1 MSALAR
7 SSHDAAL
14 GYEAG
19 ASLVDLDFTRAQ
31 PQAGDAEDFEIVAV
45 RARATPAQNRVVL
58 VVDADAA
65 AGERTAQVLRAA
77 GYPTAVETSPRDA
90 ARHMTGLGAP
100 GVILLEADL
109 PQISGYDFLER
120 LRGNRRMKDTPVV
133 MYTARASR
141 ADLVRA
147 FEAGADGY
155 VTKSADPA
163 ALLGALARLLGA

>member
-7 SSHDAAL
+7 SRYDAAL

-19 ASLVDLDFTRAQ
+19 GNLVDLDFTR
-31 PQAGDAEDFEIVAV
+31 PQAADAEDFEILAV
-45 RARATPAQNRVVL
+45 RARTTPAHNRVVL
-58 VVDADAA
+58 VVDGDAA

-77 GYPTAVETSPRDA
+77 GYPTAVETTPRDA

-109 PQISGYDFLER
+109 PQLSGFDFLKR
-120 LRGNRRMKDTPVV
+120 LRGNRRVKDTPVV
-133 MYTARASR
+133 IYAARATR

-155 VTKSADPA
+155 ITKSADPS
-163 ALLGALARLLGA
+163 ALLGALAKLLGA